1 MRFGAVLDMFLD
13 YYEKACASPIVRKPI
28 SWALYQTWKIVD
40 GLEKP
45 RILEVDAE
53 KAMKIL
59 DDYFNKKENEK

>member
-28 SWALYQTWKIVD
+28 SCALYQTWKIVD

-45 RILEVDAE
+45 RILEVDVE
-53 KAMKIL
+53 NAMKIL
-59 DDYFNKKENEK
+59 DDFYKKENEK